1 MAIPTQTMLQ
11 GTSKVTRPTQ
21 SLLAGAPYVPSH
33 QTDIR
38 KTFAMEQARVAAFYQ
53 PHQNLPLPM
62 SAEQRA
68 EYWRAANRWKP

>member
-1 MAIPTQTMLQ
+1 MAIPTQTLLQ
-11 GTSKVTRPTQ
+11 GKT
-21 SLLAGAPYVPSH
+21 YVPAAH
-33 QTDIR
+33 TDIR
-38 KTFAMEQARVAAFYQ
+38 KTFAMERARVAAFYQ

>member
-1 MAIPTQTMLQ
+1 MKIQKIEVPIQSLLQ

-38 KTFAMEQARVAAFYQ
+38 KTFEQFVQKERTRTSG
-53 PHQNLPLPM
+53 NGGTI
-62 SAEQRA
+62 
-68 EYWRAANRWKP
+68 K